1 MFEFNSIERKLNGFT
16 REWRSIQNASLKST
30 NSILGLISKLNL
42 VKNKQYTE
50 QLTQFPDIQDRLI
63 SILIDQINTKLPEIQ
78 KTVNEF
84 SKLGEKIKNW
94 EDITTK
100 LLKNEMKKS
109 FQLNETEY
117 LNEIRIIEQTLE
129 QVKEIASMF
138 EIEISLRLKVFDLMQ
153 NISKEHFSVQK
164 LSFYLTV
171 WTSEPYLDFNR
182 INEIIE
188 NFTDPTI
195 EESDIKNQI

>member
-1 MFEFNSIERKLNGFT
+1 I
-16 REWRSIQNASLKST
+16 
-30 NSILGLISKLNL
+30 
-42 VKNKQYTE
+42 
-50 QLTQFPDIQDRLI
+50 
-63 SILIDQINTKLPEIQ
+63 KLPENQ

-109 FQLNETEY
+109 FILNESEG
-117 LNEIRIIEQTLE
+117 LINEIRIIEQTLE

-138 EIEISLRLKVFDLMQ
+138 EIEISLRHNVFDLIQ
-153 NISKEHFSVQK
+153 NISKEQFSVQK

-188 NFTDPTI
+188 NFVDLTI
-195 EESDIKNQI
+195 EESDIKNI

>member
-16 REWRSIQNASLKST
+16 REWRSIQNSSLKST

-42 VKNKQYTE
+42 VKTKQYSE
-50 QLTQFPDIQDRLI
+50 QFSQFPDIQDRLI
-63 SILIDQINTKLPEIQ
+63 SILIDQINIKLPEIQ

-109 FQLNETEY
+109 FILNESEG
-117 LNEIRIIEQTLE
+117 LINEIRIIEQTLE

-138 EIEISLRLKVFDLMQ
+138 EIEISLRHNVFDLIQ
-153 NISKEHFSVQK
+153 NISKEQFSVQK

-188 NFTDPTI
+188 NFVDLTI
-195 EESDIKNQI
+195 EESDIKNI

>member
-16 REWRSIQNASLKST
+16 REWRSIQNSSLKST

-42 VKNKQYTE
+42 VKTKQYSE
-50 QLTQFPDIQDRLI
+50 QFSQFPDIQDRLI
-63 SILIDQINTKLPEIQ
+63 SILIDQINIKLPEIQ

-109 FQLNETEY
+109 FILNESEG
-117 LNEIRIIEQTLE
+117 LINEIRIIEQTLE

-138 EIEISLRLKVFDLMQ
+138 EIEISLRHNVFDLIQ
-153 NISKEHFSVQK
+153 NISKEQFSVQK

-188 NFTDPTI
+188 NFADLTI
-195 EESDIKNQI
+195 EESDIKNI